1 MMEKTGQ
8 WTRVILLT
16 PPPAEGGGLTASLRA
31 EFEQRD
37 WFAIEQNDPY
47 LAFTELCL
55 RDKAQA
61 ARSSWGLQRMEQL
74 ALVVTHSQHWS
85 ALRELAAAVR
95 KYVPVS
101 TMWVADQVGVQR
113 FDDPPSEPLSPF
125 DFINAGVSAPGTP
138 SDAAAGEPELST
150 TTPIAPLVN
159 GRTNHAGFNDP
170 IDASQR
176 ITREEIDMLLQM
188 DPGEGQGRSA

>member
-1 MMEKTGQ
+1 MEKTGQ

-16 PPPAEGGGLTASLRA
+16 PPPAEGGGLTASLRG
-31 EFEQRD
+31 EFEKRD

-74 ALVVTHSQHWS
+74 ALVVTHPQQWS
-85 ALRELAAAVR
+85 DLRELAAAVR

-101 TMWVADQVGVQR
+101 TMWIADEAGVQR
-113 FDDPPSEPLSPF
+113 LDGGPASEPLPAVTFVDAESPEASGEAEF
-125 DFINAGVSAPGTP
+125 T
-138 SDAAAGEPELST
+138 AA
-150 TTPIAPLVN
+150 TPIATAPVN
-159 GRTNHAGFNDP
+159 GRTNHAGFDDP
-170 IDASQR
+170 ADASQR
-176 ITREEIDMLLQM
+176 ITREENDMLLQM
-188 DPGEGQGRSA
+188 GPGDEQGRSA